1 MRFDDRETR
10 HCGRTEMIGQRF
22 HLSPPSALGG
32 YALPAIGVAL
42 VAAAIFLR
50 PTVSS
55 SAETAVRIPALSIES
70 ADATTA
76 SETVVLAGGC
86 FWGVQGVFQHLKG
99 VTEAVSGYAGGTK
112 AKPSYEEVSTGAT
125 GHAESVEIKF
135 DPHVLSYGKILQV
148 YFSVAHNP
156 TELDRQGPDSGTQY
170 RSEIFFTTERQ
181 KEIATAYIA
190 QLEAA
195 KVFSVPIVTKIE
207 PLRAFYPAEGY
218 HQNYATLHPDQP
230 YIAFNDLPKI
240 DNLSRLF
247 PELYRG
253 APKSVADAGG

>member
-1 MRFDDRETR
+1 
-10 HCGRTEMIGQRF
+10 MIGHRF
-22 HLSPPSALGG
+22 HLSPPSVLGG
-32 YALPAIGVAL
+32 YALPVIGVAL
-42 VAAAIFLR
+42 VVAAIFLR
-50 PTVSS
+50 PTLSS
-55 SAETAVRIPALSIES
+55 SAETAVRIPPPAAGS

-112 AKPSYEEVSTGAT
+112 VKPSYEEVGTGAT
-125 GHAESVEIKF
+125 GHAESVEITF
-135 DPHVLSYGKILQV
+135 DPHVVSYGKILQV

-170 RSEIFFTTERQ
+170 RSEIFFTNERQ

-190 QLEAA
+190 QLDAGN
-195 KVFSVPIVTKIE
+195 VFSAPIVTKIE
-207 PLRAFYPAEGY
+207 PLAAFYPAEGY
-218 HQNYATLHPDQP
+218 HQNYATLHPEQP

-240 DNLSRLF
+240 ANLGRLF
-247 PELYRG
+247 PELYSG
-253 APKSVADAGG
+253 EPKLVADAGG

>member
-1 MRFDDRETR
+1 
-10 HCGRTEMIGQRF
+10 MIGQRF
-22 HLSPPSALGG
+22 HLSPPSVLGG

-50 PTVSS
+50 PTLSS
-55 SAETAVRIPALSIES
+55 SAENAVRVPPPATES

-76 SETVVLAGGC
+76 SETVVLAGGS

-99 VTEAVSGYAGGTK
+99 VTEVVSGYAGGTK
-112 AKPSYEEVSTGAT
+112 VKPTYEEVSTGAT
-125 GHAESVEIKF
+125 GHAESVEVTF
-135 DPHVLSYGKILQV
+135 DPHVVSYGKILQV

-170 RSEIFFTTERQ
+170 RSEIFFTSERQ
-181 KEIATAYIA
+181 KEIATAYIG
-190 QLEAA
+190 QLDAA
-195 KVFSVPIVTKIE
+195 KVFSAPIVTKIE
-207 PLRAFYPAEGY
+207 PLKAFYPAEGY
-218 HQNYATLHPDQP
+218 HQNYAAVHPDQP

-247 PELYRG
+247 PELYRSE
-253 APKSVADAGG
+253 PKLVADAGG

>member
-1 MRFDDRETR
+1 
-10 HCGRTEMIGQRF
+10 MIGQRF
-22 HLSPPSALGG
+22 HLSPPSVLGG

-50 PTVSS
+50 PTLSS
-55 SAETAVRIPALSIES
+55 SAENAVRVPPPATES

-99 VTEAVSGYAGGTK
+99 VTEVVSGYAGGTK
-112 AKPSYEEVSTGAT
+112 VKPTYEEVSTGAT
-125 GHAESVEIKF
+125 GHAESVEVTF
-135 DPHVLSYGKILQV
+135 DPHVVSYGKILQV
-148 YFSVAHNP
+148 YFSVAHHP

-170 RSEIFFTTERQ
+170 RSEIFFTSERQ
-181 KEIATAYIA
+181 KEIATAYIG
-190 QLEAA
+190 QLDAA
-195 KVFSVPIVTKIE
+195 KVFSAPIVTKIE
-207 PLRAFYPAEGY
+207 PLKAFYPAEGY
-218 HQNYATLHPDQP
+218 HQNYAAVHPDQP

-247 PELYRG
+247 PELYRSE
-253 APKSVADAGG
+253 PKLVADAGG